1 MPKVLYADL
10 NRCIY
15 CRACEV
21 ACEREHFGIS
31 RMYVTLI
38 EERLASPVSCRHCER
53 SPCVQVC
60 PTDAIERTDEGAV
73 LIHWMK
79 CIGCRRCEI
88 VCPFGV
94 IELDT
99 LERIVA
105 KCDLC
110 IHRLQEGREPAC
122 VATCPSRA
130 LRYDEFET
138 IMADARR
145 RAGLSFVTAVGNVG
159 TVLTLP
165 DRALGEGGGD
175 AASSSMYGTAETWEG
190 GKA

>member
-1 MPKVLYADL
+1 MSKVLYADL
-10 NRCIY
+10 TRCIY

-21 ACEREHFGIS
+21 ACEREHAGIS

-38 EERLASPVSCRHCER
+38 EDQLASPVSCRHCEDH
-53 SPCVQVC
+53 PCLDVC
-60 PTDAIERTDEGAV
+60 PTDAIEKTEGEAV

-79 CIGCRRCEI
+79 CIGCHRCEI

-94 IELDT
+94 IELDAF
-99 LERIVA
+99 EKIVK

-110 IHRLQEGREPAC
+110 VHRVEEDLAPAC

-130 LRYDEFET
+130 LRYDDFEQIVDDVKT
-138 IMADARR
+138 KG
-145 RAGLSFVTAVGNVG
+145 GLSFVTAVGDRG

-165 DRALGEGGGD
+165 
-175 AASSSMYGTAETWEG
+175 EG
-190 GKA
+190 GK